1 MFSGG
6 TLGVDIKLFKERNF
20 LMTIKIVL
28 FYDLGPRDRFS
39 ETILR
44 QEGENI
50 KFIYFGP

>member
-6 TLGVDIKLFKERNF
+6 TVGVDTKLFKECNF
-20 LMTIKIVL
+20 LMTIKTAL
-28 FYDLGPRDRFS
+28 FYDLGPGDRFS